1 MQMEAALHTVCVSKC
16 PLPPHTPPASRCG
29 LINVQCESWEKPE
42 QAEVS
47 GASSGREWRLCFPR
61 VWADSIRCCHSS
73 RDVNTL
79 LYSSNCAGHS
89 AKTKHLN
96 NSTMIL
102 ELVWLF
108 QLLNSPNLQ
117 KGTRKC
123 GCVFFSSH
131 SDWFRPPHRG
141 GSRWVWDTRSRKRQ
155 KMSTRLT
162 EFPSEPDGGRSV
174 CVWPWVEVCWRCVC
188 LARQKKKDPILI
200 NTSAVSFYYLYRN

>member
-89 AKTKHLN
+89 AKMKHLN
-96 NSTMIL
+96 NSKMIL
-102 ELVWLF
+102 ELMCGFSSSWIHQICRKARVNVVVFSSLPTATDSD
-108 QLLNSPNLQ
+108 LHTEEAAGGCETHDPVN
-117 KGTRKC
+117 GRKC
-123 GCVFFSSH
+123 RH
-131 SDWFRPPHRG
+131 D
-141 GSRWVWDTRSRKRQ
+141 
-155 KMSTRLT
+155 
-162 EFPSEPDGGRSV
+162 
-174 CVWPWVEVCWRCVC
+174 
-188 LARQKKKDPILI
+188 
-200 NTSAVSFYYLYRN
+200 